1 MDDAKRISIYSNC
14 GATKLPQ
21 LIENL
26 QTISVHYS
34 ADQINRL
41 NEASKFELGFPH
53 DFFNEDGVR
62 TNNFGGFYEQV
73 EKRS

>member
-1 MDDAKRISIYSNC
+1 MQKNFQSIPIV

-21 LIENL
+21 LMENL
-26 QTISVHYS
+26 QTISVS
-34 ADQINRL
+34 LSDDQISRL
-41 NEASKFELGFPH
+41 NEVSKIELGFPH